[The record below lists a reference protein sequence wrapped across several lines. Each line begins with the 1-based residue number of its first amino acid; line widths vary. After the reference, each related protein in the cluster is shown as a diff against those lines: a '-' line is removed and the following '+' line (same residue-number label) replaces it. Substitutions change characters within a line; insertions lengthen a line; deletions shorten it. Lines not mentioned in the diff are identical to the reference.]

1 MGINVGPE
9 EFQRK
14 MSETLSG
21 LPGCE
26 IIIDDILIH
35 GRTQEEHDERLS
47 QVLRRIENSGLKL
60 NQDKCRFNKFKGA
73 FFGHT
78 ISAEGI
84 RPDPEKVTAITKLEA
99 PKNVTELKRIRGMIN
114 YLGRFTKDLSIAMK
128 PMTDLLK
135 KHVQWNWTDH
145 KKKASET
152 VKKIISNLPSLS
164 FYNTERPTVVSVD
177 SSSYGLGSVLQQQD
191 KNDDLQPIAFAS
203 RSLTSSEQKYSQI
216 ENELLAS
223 VWACQKFEKYLMGL
237 NTFELLTDHKPLVPL
252 LTTKD
257 LDRAPPRC
265 QRLLMR
271 MARFNALVRHV
282 PGKNLII
289 ADCLSRSPLP
299 IEQHD
304 VFSSK

>member
-1 MGINVGPE
+1 M
-9 EFQRK
+9 
-14 MSETLSG
+14 
-21 LPGCE
+21 
-26 IIIDDILIH
+26 DDILIH

-60 NQDKCRFNKFKGA
+60 NQDKCHFNKSKVS

-84 RPDPEKVTAITKLEA
+84 RPDPKKVTAITKLEA
-99 PKNVTELKRIRGMIN
+99 PKNVTELKRILGMIN
-114 YLGRFTKDLSIAMK
+114 YLGRFTKDLSVAIK

-135 KHVQWNWTDH
+135 KDVQWNWDRPQE
-145 KKKASET
+145 KAFET
-152 VKKIISNLPSLS
+152 VKKIISNLLSLS
-164 FYNTERPTVVSVD
+164 FYSTERPTVVSAD
-177 SSSYGLGSVLQQQD
+177 SSSYGLWAVLEQQD
-191 KNDDLQPIAFAS
+191 KNGDLQPIAFAS
-203 RSLTSSEQKYSQI
+203 RSLTSSEQICSQI
-216 ENELLAS
+216 EKELLAS
-223 VWACQKFEKYLMGL
+223 VWACENFEKYLMGL
-237 NTFELLTDHKPLVPL
+237 NVFELVTDHKPLVLL

-289 ADCLSRSPLP
+289 ADYLSHSPLP

-304 VFSSK
+304 VEVANEVEAYVDMIQSSWPTVTTDNNPKKCHQ